1 MAILLP
7 RNNQVEKRT
16 TGSILNPFV
25 GTRFLAESLTHSAC
39 LGPASY
45 HKPLR
50 ESGPRKIFP
59 RSPKVFF
66 ASADNQDTAGF
77 AHAFNTGGPMGSI
90 SSVLSAASLTASQVD
105 QLMVDVGF
113 STTVAGKTYS
123 ADVTY
128 SNSEYL
134 AHDANLIG
142 ADATGASMTTA
153 ENNLINRID
162 EMV

>member
-1 MAILLP
+1 
-7 RNNQVEKRT
+7 
-16 TGSILNPFV
+16 
-25 GTRFLAESLTHSAC
+25 
-39 LGPASY
+39 
-45 HKPLR
+45 
-50 ESGPRKIFP
+50 
-59 RSPKVFF
+59 
-66 ASADNQDTAGF
+66 
-77 AHAFNTGGPMGSI
+77 MGSI

>member
-1 MAILLP
+1 MKEA
-7 RNNQVEKRT
+7 
-16 TGSILNPFV
+16 
-25 GTRFLAESLTHSAC
+25 
-39 LGPASY
+39 GPQ
-45 HKPLR
+45 
-50 ESGPRKIFP
+50 KIFCAA
-59 RSPKVFF
+59 PKVFF
-66 ASADNQDTAGF
+66 GDADNTDTAGF

-90 SSVLSAASLTASQVD
+90 GSVLSAASLTASEVN

-113 STTVAGKTYS
+113 STTVGGKTYS

-128 SNSEYL
+128 NNSEYL

-142 ADATGASMTTA
+142 ADATGTSMTSA